1 MLPNKYFSKQA
12 LKLIANFR
20 DISETNTDFSSG
32 LPIVPFS
39 DALQKTLRKK
49 LSRTSQNKTID
60 LLQTYWNA
68 WFTGTV
74 FAKCTPERLDKWDC
88 LWIKAPDAILRQKLQ
103 FKTTLFLNTIN
114 NFLPKKIKDVHW
126 FV

>member
-1 MLPNKYFSKQA
+1 MPNKNFSKQA

-20 DISETNTDFSSG
+20 DISEANTDIPSET
-32 LPIVPFS
+32 PVVPFAN
-39 DALQKTLRKK
+39 ALQKILQKK
-49 LSRTSQNKTID
+49 LSKTPKNKTIE
-60 LLQTYWNA
+60 LLQTYWND
-68 WFTGTV
+68 WFRGTD

-88 LWIKAPDAILRQKLQ
+88 LWIKVPDAILRQKLQ
-103 FKTTLFLNTIN
+103 FKTALFLNAIN